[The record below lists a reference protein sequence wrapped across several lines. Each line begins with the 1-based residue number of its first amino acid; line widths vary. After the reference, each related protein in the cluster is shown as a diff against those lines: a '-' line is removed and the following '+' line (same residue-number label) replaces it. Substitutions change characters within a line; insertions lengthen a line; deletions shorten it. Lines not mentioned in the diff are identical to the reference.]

1 MMPNCKLVTYSK
13 FLREQMV
20 QVHFQNIRISIIKE
34 IEKANTSLKVAVYW
48 FTNHELFDLLYH
60 KQLNGIQ
67 CELIIHNDYINNRE
81 AGLPFQKF
89 IDAGGQFYFS
99 DEENPMHNKFCIID
113 NRVLINGSYNWT
125 YYAESKN
132 RENILIIKDETDVTK
147 AFETEFSQL
156 IELVKPLQS
165 IARLTKFEVEENN
178 LLRNKDYLAHDIIY
192 QAKASNRPE
201 LVKAAFEIAPKN
213 LGVQRIAND
222 LGLIKRYKLKSSI
235 WVSIVNDGVKA
246 IAAKGASI
254 PATFTTIVRTSYDN
268 QPKSVTDIVYG
279 EFNKASANKKL
290 VQMTLDGLPLK
301 PAGETEVK
309 FTFSVDI
316 DGNLRIE
323 KLSLDNG
330 KKEVISQK
338 ANWLIE

>member
-1 MMPNCKLVTYSK
+1 MPNCKLVTYSK

-99 DEENPMHNKFCIID
+99 DEESPMHNKFCIID